1 MSYYTV
7 VAALPDLP
15 PLARCKQLPI
25 SRIALE
31 RRLTMLEE
39 EDLKQLRLAESLY
52 HFTRSP
58 QQAVSDQKLV
68 YQWRSQL
75 EQIHSPIIRECIQ
88 LRLEWQSL
96 IAAIRQRQVGDKGPE
111 QFFGLG
117 RWTTRIRQHW
127 QEPTFGL
134 EGAMPLLNQ
143 LQPKML
149 KGDAGEVE
157 AQMNALL
164 WQNLFQ
170 VERSHAFTLETVVCF
185 VLRWGIAEQQIEN
198 DAGQAL
204 KAFESMAEA
213 LVSAPVIKEYIES
226 AFEELS

>member
-1 MSYYTV
+1 
-7 VAALPDLP
+7 
-15 PLARCKQLPI
+15 
-25 SRIALE
+25 
-31 RRLTMLEE
+31 MLEE